1 MADNEVNDDID
12 SLFEEDDKPTAQAVA
27 EAPVDT
33 PAPEVTPEVVPEEG
47 DKDPETP
54 EVTPPETSPV
64 VEEVPAVEEP
74 AKPLSAEEV
83 RAIMAE
89 VRDQERNSAKVI
101 DEAEKEVL
109 SAYYPQGL
117 SNTLIDE
124 STGKE
129 IKSPQ
134 DVVDLSNGTMTT
146 EEATQWLL
154 NEQYKLD
161 KQVAEIKSSARE
173 LAEVNHNFKQ
183 GAVRVL
189 ETYKDVFDKFPG
201 LQTKVYKNYMKTV
214 KMDTEK
220 DLVLT
225 ASDIEEYYRD
235 FMEPYVMAASF
246 KGSAPAGV
254 PAPAATP
261 PPEQVPAP
269 SQMPVSKQTAKDRMD
284 VTGDGGVG
292 NDNKPDPNDPNATL
306 NDLFGE

>member
-1 MADNEVNDDID
+1 
-12 SLFEEDDKPTAQAVA
+12 
-27 EAPVDT
+27 
-33 PAPEVTPEVVPEEG
+33 
-47 DKDPETP
+47 
-54 EVTPPETSPV
+54 
-64 VEEVPAVEEP
+64 
-74 AKPLSAEEV
+74 
-83 RAIMAE
+83 MAE
-89 VRDQERNSAKVI
+89 VRDQERNSAKVL

-109 SAYYPQGL
+109 NVYYPQGL
-117 SNTLIDE
+117 SNTLVDE
-124 STGKE
+124 ETGKE

-134 DVVDLSNGTMTT
+134 DVVDLSKGTMTT

-254 PAPAATP
+254 PAPAAP
-261 PPEQVPAP
+261 PAPEQAPAP
-269 SQMPVSKQTAKDRMD
+269 SQIPESKQTAKDRMD

-306 NDLFGE
+306 NELFGE

>member
-27 EAPVDT
+27 EAPADT
-33 PAPEVTPEVVPEEG
+33 PEPEAPAEDAPAPEATPEGEAP
-47 DKDPETP
+47 DTTP
-54 EVTPPETSPV
+54 VE
-64 VEEVPAVEEP
+64 EEVPPVEEP

-89 VRDQERNSAKVI
+89 VRDQERNSAKVL

-109 SAYYPQGL
+109 NVYYPQGL
-117 SNTLIDE
+117 SNTLVDE
-124 STGKE
+124 ETGKE

-134 DVVDLSNGTMTT
+134 DVVDLSKGTMTT

-246 KGSAPAGV
+246 KGSAPGGA
-254 PAPAATP
+254 PDPAATP
-261 PPEQVPAP
+261 PPEQAPAP

-284 VTGDGGVG
+284 EGGDGGVG

-306 NDLFGE
+306 NELFGE

>member
-12 SLFEEDDKPTAQAVA
+12 SLFEEDDKPTTEAVA

-33 PAPEVTPEVVPEEG
+33 PEPEAPAEDKPAEEDKPEV
-47 DKDPETP
+47 ETP
-54 EVTPPETSPV
+54 DTAP
-64 VEEVPAVEEP
+64 VEEDVPTVEEP

-89 VRDQERNSAKVI
+89 VRDQERNSAKVL
-101 DEAEKEVL
+101 EQAEKEVL
-109 SAYYPQGL
+109 QAFYPQGL
-117 SNTLIDE
+117 SNTLVDE
-124 STGKE
+124 ATGKE

-183 GAVRVL
+183 GAVRVI
-189 ETYKDVFDKFPG
+189 ETYQDVFDKFPG

-214 KMDTEK
+214 NMDTEK

-225 ASDIEEYYRD
+225 APDIEDYYRD

-246 KGSAPAGV
+246 KGSAPTGA
-254 PAPAATP
+254 PAPTTTP
-261 PPEQVPAP
+261 APEGAPAP
-269 SQMPVSKQTAKDRMD
+269 SKLPESKQTAKDRMD
-284 VTGDGGVG
+284 VTGDGGSSAAG
-292 NDNKPDPNDPNATL
+292 DDKPDPNDPEATL
-306 NDLFGE
+306 NNYFGE